1 MQDWKYREIRRAKKH
16 IVFNVVE
23 FSHETYT
30 AQNALSWKSPMIKK
44 KKKKT
49 LKQDTYY
56 KNM

>member
-30 AQNALSWKSPMIKK
+30 AQNALSWKSPMIL
-44 KKKKT
+44 KKKT